1 MINSI
6 FTLEST
12 SKQGALS
19 GARVSRNVVY
29 NIQLTMKE
37 EKWERM
43 KPVVFNFYAAG
54 SAFLFGERRWIFS
67 GNLCETKRDCTPYNS
82 WKKINV
88 QIQHEFKNDA
98 DAERFIEELKASN
111 AYDTGC
117 EA

>member
-19 GARVSRNVVY
+19 GTRVSRSVVY

-37 EKWERM
+37 GKWEQI
-43 KPVVFNFYAAG
+43 KPVVFNFYAAA
-54 SAFLFGERRWIFS
+54 SAFLFGEPRWNYVR
-67 GNLCETKRDCTPYNS
+67 NLRETKRDCTPYNS

-88 QIQHEFKNDA
+88 QIRHEFNNDA
-98 DAERFIEELKASN
+98 DAERFIEELKS
-111 AYDTGC
+111 
-117 EA
+117 E